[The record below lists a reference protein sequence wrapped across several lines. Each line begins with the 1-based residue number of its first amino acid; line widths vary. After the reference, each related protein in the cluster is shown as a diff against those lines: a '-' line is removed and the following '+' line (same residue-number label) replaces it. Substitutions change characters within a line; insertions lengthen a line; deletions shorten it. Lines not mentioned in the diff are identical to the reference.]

1 MSNIIKK
8 KLGLIADSS
17 CDMPIETLKQYDV
30 TIIPVSVIFENEIRI
45 PYVDITTKEIFE
57 KIISENATPTTGL
70 PPPKRFKKAFANV
83 LDKYE
88 EAIMLTASKDLS
100 GLWEN
105 AVMHAK
111 EMTDN
116 KVTVIDTRNSIH
128 PFGLIVLKVARMIE
142 NGLNKDEILNKVSN
156 DLIPNAQFHAFLG
169 TLEFLKRS
177 GRIAGLQHLLG
188 ELLQFK
194 PCLTIKDGVVANHG
208 KVRGEGAKM
217 KYLKE
222 LGEQI
227 VKTLPENETFAIMHS
242 TNLEKA
248 NELKNYLNKLLIKNL
263 EIVIWETG
271 PASSVHLGPGVLG
284 LAWIGEQAD
293 VLLNNINNN
302 SKA

>member
-1 MSNIIKK
+1 MGNTPKK

-30 TIIPVSVIFENEIRI
+30 TIISVSVIFDDEIRI
-45 PYVDITTKEIFE
+45 PYVDLTTEQIFE
-57 KIISENATPTTGL
+57 KIVKENATPTTGL
-70 PPPKRFKKAFANV
+70 PPPKRFEEAFAKV

-105 AVMHAK
+105 AAKYAK
-111 EMTDN
+111 EMAGD
-116 KVTVIDTRNSIH
+116 KITVIDTRNSIH

-142 NGLNKDEILNKVSN
+142 NGLNKDEIIKKVSN
-156 DLIPNAQFHAFLG
+156 DLIPNAQFQAFLG
-169 TLEFLKRS
+169 TLDFLKRS

-188 ELLQFK
+188 EVLKFK

-208 KVRGEGAKM
+208 KVRGEGTKM
-217 KYLKE
+217 KYLKK

-227 VKTLPENETFAIMHS
+227 VNSLPENETFAVMHS
-242 TNLEKA
+242 TNIEKA
-248 NELKNYLNKLLIKNL
+248 NELKNYLNELSTKDL
-263 EIVIWETG
+263 EILIWETG
-271 PASSVHLGPGVLG
+271 PASSVHLGPGLLG

-293 VLLNNINNN
+293 KLMNED
-302 SKA
+302 